1 MVSIPRRI
9 SPLLSAVHNSAPR
22 LQPSGCGALG
32 LPSTRVR
39 GLPAPSRSIKL
50 QIKSITSFFQLRLY
64 TSQTSALRAIASTSA
79 TAIHHCRY
87 VAGAD
92 NYGNI
97 HNCRPPPTLKLVRVA
112 GYYGFCRSHLTM
124 LSHTSACG
132 AYHAP
137 WSPTQPYGV
146 CAEDERS
153 RACQGAS
160 IHNERVAAP
169 GRLSHRRYYQPAEHT
184 MLPGW
189 WRLLT
194 NSFTIKILILL

>member
-1 MVSIPRRI
+1 M
-9 SPLLSAVHNSAPR
+9 HNSAPR

-39 GLPAPSRSIKL
+39 GLPAPSRFIKL
-50 QIKSITSFFQLRLY
+50 QIKSITSFFQLRLH
-64 TSQTSALRAIASTSA
+64 TSQTSALPSYRFDFSYGYTSLS
-79 TAIHHCRY
+79 IRSGCGLLWHHFH
-87 VAGAD
+87 
-92 NYGNI
+92 I
-97 HNCRPPPTLKLVRVA
+97 CRPPPTLKLVRVA